1 MKRYKILLS
10 LICLLIGSALF
21 FHGVNLTANGMAN
34 GIKFIGYLPYA
45 FFGIEIINL
54 SLAFFKDRFKYFS
67 ISSIILSSISLVLLI
82 ISIWI
87 NFKGKVIFGFT
98 TYIYPLDFIILHIIL
113 LISAIFIF
121 IKSQKNEKINFLKR
135 IFFFFVLYEGSYRL
149 GAVLFSPSFLEIDN
163 FIYFLPMLIHH
174 LLPISLIIIGLFN
187 INSIKLSIVMLCL
200 SVACLA
206 YNLIIFNV
214 FNVYITK
221 MTSPLYT
228 IDRFISFPIGF
239 ILLNIAS
246 IFPPIVSI
254 IYLVRNKHDEKNVKV
269 L

>member
-1 MKRYKILLS
+1 MKRYILS
-10 LICLLIGSALF
+10 FVFLLIGSALF

-54 SLAFFKDRFKYFS
+54 FLALFKNRFKYFS
-67 ISSIILSSISLVLLI
+67 ISSIVLSSISLVLLI
-82 ISIWI
+82 VSIWT
-87 NFKGKVIFGFT
+87 NFKGKIIFGFT
-98 TYIYPLDFIILHIIL
+98 TYLYPLDFIILHIIL
-113 LISAIFIF
+113 LISSIFIF
-121 IKSQKNEKINFLKR
+121 IKSQKNEKINLLKK

-149 GAVLFSPSFLEIDN
+149 GAVLFSPSFLESDN
-163 FIYFLPMLIHH
+163 FIYFLPMLINH
-174 LLPISLIIIGLFN
+174 LLPISLIIIGLFKN
-187 INSIKLSIVMLCL
+187 KSIKLSITMLCL
-200 SVACLA
+200 SIMCLT
-206 YNLIIFNV
+206 YNLIIFNI
-214 FNVYITK
+214 FNVYMTK

-254 IYLVRNKHDEKNVKV
+254 IYLLRNKHDEKIVKI